1 MWDTLVCGISIAGI
15 LAYWGLRRAEAG
27 PRLVP
32 NTECHVGEGF
42 VSVVVPAYNEGDGVK
57 LTLATIDELAQ
68 DKSLVEIIVVDAG
81 CKDHTMDAVASMKLD
96 VKLSTT
102 TSVGGRGPALNAGAR
117 MAKGDLLL
125 FVHAD
130 TIVPP
135 AFDVTL
141 RKAFR
146 DPEILMSTFLFG
158 INRALL
164 RGKEPFGMAVMERVT
179 NYRTRVIHLPYGDQA
194 SRAFCFTAHKF
205 AEMGGFPDI
214 VMMEDFEVVRR
225 LRKEEL
231 AGGGHIHVLDE
242 AALCNPRRW
251 EQPGNNPFVNFWR
264 NWMFLFLYSKLG
276 FSPEQIFRLY
286 YGRDPDPI
294 VVADDSHS
302 LDSGSGGKT
311 LDDHVHVSADPAPSR

>member
-1 MWDTLVCGISIAGI
+1 
-15 LAYWGLRRAEAG
+15 
-27 PRLVP
+27 
-32 NTECHVGEGF
+32 
-42 VSVVVPAYNEGDGVK
+42 
-57 LTLATIDELAQ
+57 
-68 DKSLVEIIVVDAG
+68 
-81 CKDHTMDAVASMKLD
+81 
-96 VKLSTT
+96 
-102 TSVGGRGPALNAGAR
+102 

-146 DPEILMSTFLFG
+146 DPKILMSTFLFG

-179 NYRTRVIHLPYGDQA
+179 NYRTRVIHLPYGDQ
-194 SRAFCFTAHKF
+194 AFCFTAHKF

-251 EQPGNNPFVNFWR
+251 EKQGVFRSSLQNICFALLYVVGN
-264 NWMFLFLYSKLG
+264 LSAD
-276 FSPEQIFRLY
+276 QIFRLY
-286 YGRDPDPI
+286 YGRPP
-294 VVADDSHS
+294 
-302 LDSGSGGKT
+302 
-311 LDDHVHVSADPAPSR
+311 PPPPPSSESK